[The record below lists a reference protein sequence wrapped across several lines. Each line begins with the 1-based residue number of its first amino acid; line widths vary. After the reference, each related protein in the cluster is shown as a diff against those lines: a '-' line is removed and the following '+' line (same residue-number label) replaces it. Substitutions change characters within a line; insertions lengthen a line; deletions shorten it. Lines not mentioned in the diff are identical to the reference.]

1 MMQETA
7 DEIETRDAEAAAKA
21 PIPDL
26 LQGDAHNLI
35 NVILAR
41 TRALRQASL
50 AARKMTSGMPEVSLL
65 LTLTIITM
73 STVWLPVCLWNTC
86 PW

>member
-1 MMQETA
+1 MLQDTA
-7 DEIETRDAEAAAKA
+7 EEIERRDAEVAAKA

-50 AARKMTSGMPEVSLL
+50 AARKMTSSMPEAS
-65 LTLTIITM
+65 
-73 STVWLPVCLWNTC
+73 CF
-86 PW
+86 